1 LGKRTEYVERVSA
14 HMVEWDSQIDLIKDK
29 GINITPETRFEYSEA
44 VEALQ
49 RKRDKVTV
57 KLHGISFASDDEWED
72 LKTGTN
78 NVLDEVRTM
87 FHETIVKI
95 L

>member
-1 LGKRTEYVERVSA
+1 MLLGKKVRTHWRTLE
-14 HMVEWDSQIDLIKDK
+14 IK
-29 GINITPETRFEYSEA
+29 INITPEASFEYSEA

-49 RKRDKVTV
+49 RKRDEVTI

-72 LKTGTN
+72 LKIGTN

-95 L
+95 LCELTNCM